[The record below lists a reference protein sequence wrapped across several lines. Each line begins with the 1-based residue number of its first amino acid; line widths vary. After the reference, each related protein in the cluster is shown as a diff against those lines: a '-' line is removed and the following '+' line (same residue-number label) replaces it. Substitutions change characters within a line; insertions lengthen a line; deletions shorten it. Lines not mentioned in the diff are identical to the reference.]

1 MHRIV
6 FVSAVL
12 FATACGGDS
21 TPADSFATFQACYT
35 EHHTTESLST
45 PCAIE
50 ICCIDHPIGSASMNT
65 VCGTTTQSCETY
77 VNANLTDGS
86 DANLGSDIQQACGFY
101 PVDGQHG
108 GSGSGGMCS
117 G

>member
-1 MHRIV
+1 MHRIA
-6 FVSAVL
+6 FVALTL
-12 FATACGGDS
+12 FTVACGGDS
-21 TPADSFATFQACYT
+21 TPADSFTTFQACYD
-35 EHHTTESLST
+35 EHHTTESLDT
-45 PCAIE
+45 PCSIE
-50 ICCIDHPIGSASMNT
+50 ICCIDHQIGNAMPNT

-77 VNANLTDGS
+77 VNANLMDGS
-86 DANLGSDIQQACGFY
+86 DANLGSDVQKACGFY